1 VAEIKLKDFLLDI
14 AKVGGIKDTDFD
26 AALSASALSEISIND
41 SIKEKFNQAFLTRE
55 RALND
60 PEVVT
65 KIQKQTR
72 AEVFDKVDERLKSL
86 YGFVDDET
94 KTELDKTFE
103 TYKRLDML
111 KDGLEKGIKTKQS
124 KASSEDVRK
133 IEDEWVNK
141 LKNATAAHEKAMKE
155 KDEYYSNEKLNF
167 ALRQKIGDF
176 KISDS
181 FASIKEQIS
190 ESIINK
196 VRNYTH
202 SGNKTTLEL
211 GADGILH
218 IRQNVD
224 GSLRDIFT
232 DGNNKLSVDSLL
244 QKELEPFVVKSNGAG
259 ANGANGSGSNGA
271 GGAQQRIELPVSP
284 TLHQLIAATQPR
296 V

>member
-86 YGFVDDET
+86 YGFVDDDT

-141 LKNATAAHEKAMKE
+141 LKAAKSEHEAAMKA
-155 KDEYYSNEKLNF
+155 KDEFYSNEKLNF

-176 KISDS
+176 KRMKDLS
-181 FASIKEQIS
+181 ASNRPRSAE
-190 ESIINK
+190 
-196 VRNYTH
+196 
-202 SGNKTTLEL
+202 
-211 GADGILH
+211 
-218 IRQNVD
+218 
-224 GSLRDIFT
+224 
-232 DGNNKLSVDSLL
+232 
-244 QKELEPFVVKSNGAG
+244 
-259 ANGANGSGSNGA
+259 
-271 GGAQQRIELPVSP
+271 
-284 TLHQLIAATQPR
+284 LIALR
-296 V
+296 KWYEHNSIL